1 LGGGS
6 GSSSGSHEE
15 EVKRLA
21 SKSTKT
27 GLMEEIYQKPGW
39 AHLFGRTDSRGYTK
53 DDKNEWRKKMR
64 DMSKEDLAKV
74 LIELES
80 QS

>member
-1 LGGGS
+1 
-6 GSSSGSHEE
+6 
-15 EVKRLA
+15 
-21 SKSTKT
+21 
-27 GLMEEIYQKPGW
+27 MEEIYQKPGW
-39 AHLFGRTDSRGYTK
+39 AHLFGRTDSQGYTK